1 MFNISRMDLMWVSF
15 YSLGLMLLAMML
27 IYIAR
32 FKIANKP
39 LNMIVTFLAYAALLI
54 SALLMFVVCLLYT
67 SPSPRDA

>member
-54 SALLMFVVCLLYT
+54 SALLMFVVLGGSSY
-67 SPSPRDA
+67 A

>member
-39 LNMIVTFLAYAALLI
+39 LNMIVTFFAYAALLI
-54 SALLMFVVCLLYT
+54 SALLMFVVLGG
-67 SPSPRDA
+67 SSHA